1 MFLMKFKIPFLPSKP
16 SVAVIKMS
24 GVISSGARGGL
35 SDQTLGPILE
45 KAFKKGQHD
54 AVALLIN
61 SPGGSP
67 VQSSLISSRVQRL
80 AEENEMP
87 VYAFIE
93 DVAASGG
100 YWLACAANEIYADTG
115 SIIGSIGVISSGFG
129 FEGLINKYGVERR
142 VYTAGKSK
150 SMLDPFKKEK
160 PEDIKR
166 LKKILGE
173 MHELFISHVKKTR
186 GDKLIQNDN
195 VFTGEIWLGESAK
208 ELGLIDGIGHLETVM
223 KEKLGEKTRI
233 KIYGQKKSFL
243 QRFGVKLI
251 NETEIY
257 LEERAAF
264 ARFGL

>member
-1 MFLMKFKIPFLPSKP
+1 MKFKIPFLPSKP

-45 KAFKKGQHD
+45 KAFKKGQHE

-100 YWLACAANEIYADTG
+100 DTGWLARQMK
-115 SIIGSIGVISSGFG
+115 FM
-129 FEGLINKYGVERR
+129 R
-142 VYTAGKSK
+142 
-150 SMLDPFKKEK
+150 
-160 PEDIKR
+160 
-166 LKKILGE
+166 ILGQ
-173 MHELFISHVKKTR
+173 L
-186 GDKLIQNDN
+186 
-195 VFTGEIWLGESAK
+195 SA
-208 ELGLIDGIGHLETVM
+208 
-223 KEKLGEKTRI
+223 
-233 KIYGQKKSFL
+233 Q
-243 QRFGVKLI
+243 
-251 NETEIY
+251 
-257 LEERAAF
+257 
-264 ARFGL
+264 

>member
-1 MFLMKFKIPFLPSKP
+1 MAVSAFYELMGKRNKTNNDGNLF
-16 SVAVIKMS
+16 
-24 GVISSGARGGL
+24 G
-35 SDQTLGPILE
+35 
-45 KAFKKGQHD
+45 
-54 AVALLIN
+54 
-61 SPGGSP
+61 
-67 VQSSLISSRVQRL
+67 
-80 AEENEMP
+80 
-87 VYAFIE
+87 
-93 DVAASGG
+93 DV
-100 YWLACAANEIYADTG
+100 LNI
-115 SIIGSIGVISSGFG
+115 F
-129 FEGLINKYGVERR
+129 R
-142 VYTAGKSK
+142 
-150 SMLDPFKKEK
+150 KKEK

>member
-1 MFLMKFKIPFLPSKP
+1 
-16 SVAVIKMS
+16 
-24 GVISSGARGGL
+24 
-35 SDQTLGPILE
+35 
-45 KAFKKGQHD
+45 
-54 AVALLIN
+54 
-61 SPGGSP
+61 
-67 VQSSLISSRVQRL
+67 
-80 AEENEMP
+80 
-87 VYAFIE
+87 
-93 DVAASGG
+93 
-100 YWLACAANEIYADTG
+100 
-115 SIIGSIGVISSGFG
+115 
-129 FEGLINKYGVERR
+129 
-142 VYTAGKSK
+142 
-150 SMLDPFKKEK
+150 
-160 PEDIKR
+160 
-166 LKKILGE
+166 

-223 KEKLGEKTRI
+223 KEKFGEKTRI